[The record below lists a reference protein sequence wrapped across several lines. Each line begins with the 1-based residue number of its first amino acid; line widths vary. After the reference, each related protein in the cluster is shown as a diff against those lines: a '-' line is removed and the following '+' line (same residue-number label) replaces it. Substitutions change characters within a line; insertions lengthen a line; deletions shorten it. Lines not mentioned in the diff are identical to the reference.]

1 MGLFLRETWLLL
13 QAEESG
19 WELAQVTETGRGI
32 STFYWCNFPQLPD
45 YPSLTSLI
53 VHIEHTLVD
62 CLWVHCV
69 LLTISLALCVSGLL
83 GYHSHWPFIMITVT
97 TLLFIVIWHYLVS
110 IILASSS
117 LPSGF
122 PILKQHLPLVS
133 PSLQDSHHWAS
144 RLCCCPSGQCIL
156 YPSHKGSILWTLK
169 RNMVSRWI
177 FCFT

>member
-1 MGLFLRETWLLL
+1 MTGQSYFSQGIIIQTVTDTLRKYWGNVIISAQHRVMGLFLRETWLLL
-13 QAEESG
+13 QAEELG

-32 STFYWCNFPQLPD
+32 STFYWRNFPQLPD
-45 YPSLTSLI
+45 YPSLTPLI
-53 VHIEHTLVD
+53 VHIEPTLVD

-83 GYHSHWPFIMITVT
+83 GYHSHWPFIIITVT

-122 PILKQHLPLVS
+122 PILK
-133 PSLQDSHHWAS
+133 
-144 RLCCCPSGQCIL
+144 
-156 YPSHKGSILWTLK
+156 
-169 RNMVSRWI
+169 
-177 FCFT
+177 